1 MSTHS
6 YVIEN
11 NADLKV
17 GRKAR
22 EAWQREAQR
31 YVDEFLLSAFG
42 ITKSIKVTV
51 TNRLTRTHGYFRYSQ
66 SWDTGEVTPIEIKI
80 AGRLCKAYEYVDEE
94 HERKVVDFIE
104 GVLRHEATHYA
115 LCLQGEDHR
124 DGDIPF
130 ESALVATDTL
140 PSGGTPE
147 TRRRA
152 YVGTRLSCYYVGE
165 CNKCHK
171 QTKTTTV
178 NGWLCNYCYKKG
190 VNGTVKGN
198 SVGVT
203 LAEKCVI
210 KGRELPPSKT
220 VLPTYKA
227 PEPLNIQIGGR

>member
-1 MSTHS
+1 MNTHS

-17 GRKAR
+17 GRKER
-22 EAWQREAQR
+22 EAWQKEAQR

-42 ITKSIKVTV
+42 ITKSIKVKV
-51 TNRLTRTHGYFRYSQ
+51 TNRLTRTLGYFRYSQ
-66 SWDTGEVTPIEIKI
+66 SWDTGEVTPIEIQI

-94 HERKVVDFIE
+94 HERKVVDFVE

-124 DGDIPF
+124 DGDMPF
-130 ESALVATDTL
+130 ESALVATATL

-147 TRRRA
+147 TKRRA
-152 YVGTRLSCYYVGE
+152 YVGARLSCYYVGE
-165 CNKCHK
+165 CDKCHK
-171 QTKTTTV
+171 TTKTATV
-178 NGWLCNYCYKKG
+178 NGWLCGSCYKKG
-190 VNGTVKGN
+190 VRNTVTGSNVGITIVDKWVTKGQ
-198 SVGVT
+198 
-203 LAEKCVI
+203 
-210 KGRELPPSKT
+210 ELPPSET

>member
-17 GRKAR
+17 GRKER
-22 EAWQREAQR
+22 EAWQKEAQR

-94 HERKVVDFIE
+94 HERKVVDFVE
-104 GVLRHEATHYA
+104 GALRHEATHYA
-115 LCLQGEDHR
+115 LCLLGEDHR
-124 DGDIPF
+124 DGDMPF
-130 ESALVATDTL
+130 ESALVATGTL
-140 PSGGTPE
+140 PSEGTLE
-147 TRRRA
+147 ARRRA
-152 YVGTRLSCYYVGE
+152 YVGTRLSCYCVGE
-165 CNKCHK
+165 CNTCHK

-178 NGWLCNYCYKKG
+178 KGWLCNSCYKKG
-190 VNGTVKGN
+190 VHTEVRSSNVGITIVDKWVAKGQ
-198 SVGVT
+198 
-203 LAEKCVI
+203 
-210 KGRELPPSKT
+210 ELPPSKT